1 MPRTRRKSI
10 RDIFSFFD
18 SSDPSYHRIV
28 YRNGE
33 TSIKLQNQPSSK
45 RCCFPNLFISVVELS
60 TKWIALLFLTCFLL
74 SWFGFAILY
83 FIMSEANGDTSDSG
97 EGEIKPSVCVEGG
110 FDFQSIFLFSM
121 ETQTTIGYG
130 TRYVTE
136 NCPVSIVLVVIQS
149 IVGCLILTILTG
161 VVLFKFQEPKKRAH
175 TVLFSKVACVFEENG
190 QHFLEIQV
198 LNMQKS
204 QVIEPKPTAICIMY
218 KQDGTGKF
226 RFDMD
231 FTSLQTSSS
240 LFFGPRVYRHL
251 IDPKSPFWDFNK
263 IDFERGVYEIIVT
276 VEGTDEFT
284 HSFTHVRTSYLPNEI
299 RWGRH
304 FKEMTTICRGSV
316 FKLNFNDFTQTKEL
330 KDMTDGS
337 AATTFRKIS
346 TSSYPESFASYPDS
360 VLDDDGSFV
369 TVELESSRDNPAYED
384 DVKRF

>member
-1 MPRTRRKSI
+1 
-10 RDIFSFFD
+10 
-18 SSDPSYHRIV
+18 
-28 YRNGE
+28 
-33 TSIKLQNQPSSK
+33 
-45 RCCFPNLFISVVELS
+45 
-60 TKWIALLFLTCFLL
+60 
-74 SWFGFAILY
+74 
-83 FIMSEANGDTSDSG
+83 MSEANGDTSDSG